1 MKGLFSH
8 SKVVQFTA
16 TPYRNDRKPIEG
28 KVVYNYPLSQALKDG
43 CFSKISLVTVDER
56 HPRKKDKAIADAAMA
71 RLYED
76 REQGWSRHRMM
87 VRAENK
93 SHAETLYENYSTWY
107 PEEKIVLIHSGTVGK
122 KEIINRI
129 KANKYDIVVC
139 VDMLKE
145 GFDYPEFKIAAVH
158 SVHKSLSV
166 LLQFIGRFTR
176 TQSGLGDASFVV
188 NYAEEKMS
196 VELENLFQEG
206 SGWEDVISEVADAK
220 KAEAESLLSFL
231 QGCKPYSGFDSPEI
245 ELNPKLVYPA
255 LSCVCFRAKEVDWK
269 AFKRA
274 FNLNHYAL
282 SQPYFN
288 SEENV
293 FYFTTQKREKVKW
306 ARTNKMRHQTWDLIA
321 IHFDKNN
328 QLLYLG
334 YSEKRLD
341 VEGLVEQLTER
352 SAEPIKGD
360 AVFRSFDSIKRLSII
375 HAGIF
380 KPANH
385 LHRYSRLSG
394 ADVSE
399 ELNRWKQ
406 GQRCKKSDF
415 VGIGFRGGF
424 PVSVGASVK
433 GKVWSPARVGDLKEW
448 KTWCLEMGKL
458 ITDESINSNQLLE
471 DSAQKVQL
479 STFPKDL
486 VILAADWSEDLYD
499 RIHKMTIEHP
509 RNGSYLLSEAS
520 IKSIGTEGK
529 EAHFVLRLLD
539 IEQPFIIEL
548 GGENGHE
555 VKGLD
560 DCLLLVEGLKSNPI
574 SLKQFFQEFPPTMFL
589 LNGCTIAGCIHT
601 DYGDEFYQDIPTDN
615 IVALDWGNTDFTIE
629 SLYKSTARRNNSIQE
644 HMMQLMVN
652 SGAFIVFNDDNA
664 GESADIVAI
673 FIEEE
678 LVRFKM
684 IHCKYSKSKAGA
696 RTSDL
701 YEVCGQAIISLR
713 FKWKTE
719 ELLKHMERRNRTGVL
734 AGNRFYHGDL
744 SDLDTVK
751 QALRYSNV
759 EFQFAIAQPGVAV
772 SLLNEDMKAF
782 LNSIYSTVIEMTE
795 TQLECYFSA

>member
-1 MKGLFSH
+1 M
-8 SKVVQFTA
+8 
-16 TPYRNDRKPIEG
+16 
-28 KVVYNYPLSQALKDG
+28 
-43 CFSKISLVTVDER
+43 
-56 HPRKKDKAIADAAMA
+56 
-71 RLYED
+71 
-76 REQGWSRHRMM
+76 
-87 VRAENK
+87 
-93 SHAETLYENYSTWY
+93 
-107 PEEKIVLIHSGTVGK
+107 
-122 KEIINRI
+122 
-129 KANKYDIVVC
+129 
-139 VDMLKE
+139 
-145 GFDYPEFKIAAVH
+145 
-158 SVHKSLSV
+158 
-166 LLQFIGRFTR
+166 
-176 TQSGLGDASFVV
+176 
-188 NYAEEKMS
+188 
-196 VELENLFQEG
+196 
-206 SGWEDVISEVADAK
+206 
-220 KAEAESLLSFL
+220 
-231 QGCKPYSGFDSPEI
+231 
-245 ELNPKLVYPA
+245 
-255 LSCVCFRAKEVDWK
+255 
-269 AFKRA
+269 
-274 FNLNHYAL
+274 
-282 SQPYFN
+282 
-288 SEENV
+288 
-293 FYFTTQKREKVKW
+293 
-306 ARTNKMRHQTWDLIA
+306 
-321 IHFDKNN
+321 
-328 QLLYLG
+328 
-334 YSEKRLD
+334 
-341 VEGLVEQLTER
+341 
-352 SAEPIKGD
+352 
-360 AVFRSFDSIKRLSII
+360 
-375 HAGIF
+375 
-380 KPANH
+380 
-385 LHRYSRLSG
+385 
-394 ADVSE
+394 
-399 ELNRWKQ
+399 
-406 GQRCKKSDF
+406 
-415 VGIGFRGGF
+415 
-424 PVSVGASVK
+424 
-433 GKVWSPARVGDLKEW
+433 
-448 KTWCLEMGKL
+448 
-458 ITDESINSNQLLE
+458 
-471 DSAQKVQL
+471 
-479 STFPKDL
+479 
-486 VILAADWSEDLYD
+486 ILAADWSEDLYD